1 MAKLFCLLTRTSYFL
16 GLNGGVSPWQDQ
28 PSKQHICFHK
38 WKVKATSI
46 NCSWPHLPPPATR
59 SRPNLRFYSLLPRR
73 VYLLLAPAMSFFRR
87 MCHGAP
93 IRLCLFNDLTEPS
106 VPIYRPNIQLRQCL
120 VVPRLPASSQA
131 AQSPWL
137 SGLAAGDTTAGQTP
151 AQPLVS
157 SEDLI
162 RLCSNSDIEKLIS
175 DHSGL
180 APV

>member
-1 MAKLFCLLTRTSYFL
+1 MESGIDKGQLLLT
-16 GLNGGVSPWQDQ
+16 SPAP
-28 PSKQHICFHK
+28 PS
-38 WKVKATSI
+38 
-46 NCSWPHLPPPATR
+46 PATR
-59 SRPNLRFYSLLPRR
+59 SRPNLRLYSLVPRR
-73 VYLLLAPAMSFFRR
+73 ADLLAPVMSFFHE

-106 VPIYRPNIQLRQCL
+106 VPIYRPNIQLPQCL
-120 VVPRLPASSQA
+120 VVPRLRAPSQA
-131 AQSPWL
+131 AQSLWL

-157 SEDLI
+157 SEVLI

-180 APV
+180 APL